1 MIQLQ
6 NLSFS
11 YSKNRKIFSDLS
23 LSIEKGTICGLLGK
37 NGVGKTTLL
46 NLISGLL
53 RPQSSGS
60 ISVLGYEPFSRN
72 IELLCSVFLL
82 PEEFSLPRTTVK
94 KFAELYG
101 RFYPQFSW
109 ELFEE
114 VLQLFEVSSSEKLHR
129 ISFGQRKKAYIAFA
143 VACRTKLLI
152 MDEPTNGLDIPSK
165 MAFRRIIARVMD
177 SDTTIIISTHQV
189 RDLEEMLDRI
199 IVLENEGVLLNAS
212 VGEITEK
219 LRFEVLD
226 SADGALYAQQ
236 SLQGLIG
243 VRENTHGEGETKLD
257 LELLFNAVVES
268 RDRMAQIFKH

>member
-1 MIQLQ
+1 MVHLQ

-23 LSIEKGTICGLLGK
+23 LNIEKGTICGLLGK

-46 NLISGLL
+46 NLMAGLL
-53 RPQSSGS
+53 RPSTNAS
-60 ISVLGYEPFSRN
+60 ISVMGYEPFARSV
-72 IELLCSVFLL
+72 EFLSSVFIL
-82 PEEFSLPRTTVK
+82 PEEFSLPRTSVQ

-114 VLQLFEVSSSEKLHR
+114 VLGLFEVSASEKLNT

-165 MAFRRIIARVMD
+165 MAFRRIIAQVMND
-177 SDTTIIISTHQV
+177 ERTIVISTHQV

-219 LRFEVLD
+219 LRFELLD
-226 SADGALYAQQ
+226 SPEGALFAQQ
-236 SLQGLIG
+236 SLQGLVG
-243 VRENTHGEGETKLD
+243 VRENTEGGETMLD
-257 LELLFNAVVES
+257 LELLFNAVVQSSE
-268 RDRMAQIFKH
+268 RVAQIFEK